1 VTVRFLADADLNHY
15 IITGTRLR
23 EPAIGFLSAADAAL
37 EGLSDTE
44 VIGVAARQ
52 NRILVSH
59 DKSSM
64 PLHFARFVAEKQIS
78 PGVFLVP
85 QHADVGSVIEALV
98 LIWSA
103 SSTVDW
109 FGQIH
114 HIPSLTRHVFRG

>member
-1 VTVRFLADADLNHY
+1 MTIRFLADADLNHY
-15 IITGTRLR
+15 IVTGTCLR
-23 EPAIGFLSAADAAL
+23 EPAIDFLSAANAAL

-44 VIGVAARQ
+44 VLAVAARQ

-64 PLHFARFVAEKQIS
+64 PLHFAQFVAEGRIS

-85 QHADVGSVIEALV
+85 QRADVRSVIESLV

-103 SSTVDW
+103 SSWTDW

-114 HIPSLTRHVFRG
+114 HIPSLTRHVFQG